1 MLQLQQ
7 LSANQTICQVHRLMH
22 LLLTSISSLHSHTRA
37 HSAIQKRQLEQA
49 NFCKEWKTRILT
61 DTSVKVQTDD
71 ELAKR
76 CKHAKSKVKMS
87 KVRRGKDKVC
97 RSKENDVCWGVK
109 YWAQQHS
116 WCRETW
122 FKCVICGKWAHELC
136 GNLDPFKFMCRSI
149 GYMDD

>member
-97 RSKENDVCWGVK
+97 RSKENDVC
-109 YWAQQHS
+109 
-116 WCRETW
+116 
-122 FKCVICGKWAHELC
+122 
-136 GNLDPFKFMCRSI
+136 
-149 GYMDD
+149 